1 MYELLVG
8 PIPEGLTIDHLCRN
22 TMCVNPDH
30 LEPVTHRENL
40 MRGVGCKL
48 TDEQIAE
55 IRSAP
60 KDVMTKTL
68 AAQYGISDS
77 QMSRVRRG
85 VLRSER

>member
-8 PIPEGLTIDHLCRN
+8 PIPPGLQIDHLCRN
-22 TMCVNPDH
+22 KICVNPAH

-40 MRGVGCKL
+40 MRGKGAKL
-48 TDEQIAE
+48 TDEQIVE
-55 IRSAP
+55 IRNAP
-60 KDVMTKTL
+60 SDVRTKTL
-68 AAQYGISDS
+68 AAQYGISES